1 VRGSVAGLVDDL
13 NATAVTAPAAGDRI
27 DGASHDLR
35 VFDRELAPDREV
47 VEGLHR
53 RGLHHVETSQVA
65 AGGAAVARSHALTVS
80 VSGPR

>member
-1 VRGSVAGLVDDL
+1 
-13 NATAVTAPAAGDRI
+13 
-27 DGASHDLR
+27 
-35 VFDRELAPDREV
+35 V